1 MTTNNNLLEEESY
14 FVDVYIDSCHDE
26 VAFET
31 RYRFT
36 TKELAEEFCKKI
48 SYIQKCSLEYDHNI
62 GYESN
67 RNILGYTKEDPY
79 RPRFDNVVEALKD
92 LNLCI
97 DWCHRSSYSLGA
109 VDYLYKGN
117 IFEIKIDEYE
127 KIFLK
132 NTNDILNKKVSEL
145 QDEIIN
151 LKKENE
157 MLKDLNNKI
166 I

>member
-1 MTTNNNLLEEESY
+1 MTTNNNLLKEESY
-14 FVDVYIDSCHDE
+14 YIDVYIDSCHDE

-36 TKELAEEFCKKI
+36 TKEISEEFCKKL

-79 RPRFDNVVEALKD
+79 RPRFDNVVEALID

-97 DWCHRSSYSLGA
+97 DWCHRSCYSLGA
-109 VDYLYKGN
+109 VNYLYKGN
-117 IFEIKIDEYE
+117 VFEIKINEYE
-127 KIFLK
+127 KIFLR
-132 NTNDILNKKVSEL
+132 NTNDILNKKVIEL
-145 QDEIIN
+145 QDEVN
-151 LKKENE
+151 
-157 MLKDLNNKI
+157 MLKEEISKLTNK
-166 I
+166 

>member
-36 TKELAEEFCKKI
+36 TKELAEEFCKKV

-62 GYESN
+62 EYESN

-79 RPRFDNVVEALKD
+79 RPRFNNVVEALID

-97 DWCHRSSYSLGA
+97 DWCHRSCYSLGTIN
-109 VDYLYKGN
+109 YLYKGN

-127 KIFLK
+127 KIFLR

>member
-36 TKELAEEFCKKI
+36 TKELAEEFCKKV
-48 SYIQKCSLEYDHNI
+48 SYIQKCSIEYDHNI

-79 RPRFDNVVEALKD
+79 RPRFDNVVEALID

-97 DWCHRSSYSLGA
+97 DWSHRSWYPLCL

-127 KIFLK
+127 KIFLR
-132 NTNDILNKKVSEL
+132 NTNDILNKKVIEL
-145 QDEIIN
+145 QNEVNILKEEISR
-151 LKKENE
+151 LT
-157 MLKDLNNKI
+157 NKN
-166 I
+166 